1 MQTAHVWLLE
11 HFEQVAHGDVVDVEY
26 ILGERSAPK
35 VSERLPEGMPAPER
49 IHAEGQ
55 HK

>member
-1 MQTAHVWLLE
+1 MAWI
-11 HFEQVAHGDVVDVEY
+11 AHGAVVDVEF

-49 IHAEGQ
+49 VHSEGQ
-55 HK
+55 HKRALPE